1 MPGPDL
7 WLVLRRG
14 LAPNADLKTYLSN
27 AAADTPQETLV
38 WLLGMRWPIELAIR
52 ESKDELG
59 MDHYEVRG
67 WRGWHHHLTM
77 TLLAHHFLVWQRIQ
91 VGKKITGVDRAA
103 GPAAALRDLAAAPA
117 RRGEGDRPRVSTPT
131 AELRRSHRPPPSS
144 RPPAARYLVTT

>member
-27 AAADTPQETLV
+27 AAADTPQQTLV

-52 ESKDELG
+52 ECKDELG

-91 VGKKITGVDRAA
+91 VGEKITGTNRAA
-103 GPAAALRDLAAAPA
+103 GAAAARRDPTAAPA
-117 RRGEGDRPRVSTPT
+117 RRGDGDRPGLSTPA
-131 AELRRSHRPPPSS
+131 AELRHRHRPSPSP
-144 RPPAARYLVTT
+144 RLPATGHFLAI